1 MQGHWREGHYCL
13 ERERDHQIGKE
24 LSFVL
29 ENSILTEREMKIV
42 KIIHFLKNTQSQAQP
57 CIGKSHSRGCSVKT
71 LTTGG
76 NAIFIFF
83 FGNCEFNYSL
93 ENE

>member
-1 MQGHWREGHYCL
+1 MCAGPL
-13 ERERDHQIGKE
+13 EERSLLPRKRDHQIGKE

-42 KIIHFLKNTQSQAQP
+42 QIIHFLKNTQSQAQP
-57 CIGKSHSRGCSVKT
+57 YIGKSHSRGSSVKT

-76 NAIFIFF
+76 NAIFIF
-83 FGNCEFNYSL
+83 SL
-93 ENE
+93 ETVNLIIP